1 MFPATPPKWVSR
13 ESEILA
19 MRLILIYLDSDTD
32 AAAIHMWALQDET
45 GIDWIAFESARKS
58 AQLAAEA
65 WQRWGRVDDA
75 RRMLM
80 ERLGE
85 LMPA

>member
-45 GIDWIAFESARKS
+45 GIDWIALSRPVNLPSLPPKHGS
-58 AQLAAEA
+58 GGVV
-65 WQRWGRVDDA
+65 W
-75 RRMLM
+75 M
-80 ERLGE
+80 
-85 LMPA
+85 MPAGCSWSVWAS